1 MLESSYNGYY
11 IEQAVALEPTKEF
24 ESLPR
29 STNRIKKIYF
39 SYIKKKFEKSTRT
52 LKFYILIVYSL
63 P

>member
-39 SYIKKKFEKSTRT
+39 SYIKKKF
-52 LKFYILIVYSL
+52 
-63 P
+63 